1 MKGDRYNSF
10 RVIVDSVSLMLV
22 SDCCQ
27 EDSVMVYTQ
36 VGVVKGVGSILVMAI
51 IYLSHGSWTCHDR

>member
-1 MKGDRYNSF
+1 
-10 RVIVDSVSLMLV
+10 VDSVSLMSV

-27 EDSVMVYTQ
+27 KDSVMVYTQ

-51 IYLSHGSWTCHDR
+51 IYLSHGSCTCHDR